1 MRKKIL
7 LLCSLFLLIAGFFAV
22 SHLQKDN
29 FTTFNQVDA
38 VLADKI
44 ERKLKEEERLSFTA
58 LLCNEIRVP
67 YDENTKTFYVSV
79 SMDDDQWEKMEFVS
93 GQPEYQILFKEDL
106 TDLEKQTVI
115 KENQRVPLLVYDTQY
130 WATYYVSFTGLP
142 MIDLSTNE
150 GFWAEEIEGTVA
162 FYDTDFSFK
171 GIQSSDYR
179 GHIRGNT
186 SRMFPKKGYKL
197 TLTKEDGAGETVL
210 NKLAPFGMRKDD
222 DWILYAMYN
231 DDTKLRDSLCM
242 NIWDLMGAKEVDEK
256 AYYGTRMTYVE
267 VFADNSYCG
276 LYGLMERVDA
286 KQLNLAEEDYLYKR
300 KESAGLNYENFRD
313 SQDPEGLVNGFELQA
328 GEKDENAWAPIAE
341 LARIVYSSEEE
352 FRNSIGEILDVDNTM
367 RLWLFMQIITG
378 HDQSAKNVFY
388 TAKYEDGAYKFYFA
402 PWDMDLTWGNVSV
415 GEINPYYTEFKSE
428 IVDTCVYWETG
439 SKVIEADINGAKEKM
454 QELYEQLRE
463 TSLTDEALEAMILEI
478 DGKIRNSGA
487 FARDRERWP
496 EGTHAKDCGQLIDY
510 ALDRIHFLDEAL
522 YDFSK
527 FAE

>member
-1 MRKKIL
+1 MRKKLL
-7 LLCSLFLLIAGFFAV
+7 LLCSIFLLVTVFFAI
-22 SHLQKDN
+22 SQLQKEN
-29 FTTFNQVDA
+29 FTTFNSVDA

-44 ERKLKEEERLSFTA
+44 ERKLKEEEKLEFTA

-67 YDENTKTFYVSV
+67 YDEKTKTFYVPLSV
-79 SMDDDQWEKMEFVS
+79 DDDRWEKLEFVS
-93 GQPEYQILFKEDL
+93 GQPEYQVLFEEDV
-106 TDLEKQTVI
+106 TDDNKQEI
-115 KENQRVPLLVYDTQY
+115 IAENKRFPILVYNASS
-130 WATYYVSFTGLP
+130 WATYYVTFTGLP
-142 MIDLSTNE
+142 VIDLATSE
-150 GFWAEEIEGTVA
+150 GFWAEEIEGTAV
-162 FYDTDFSFK
+162 FYDTDFTRNGVLESE
-171 GIQSSDYR
+171 YN

-197 TLTKEDGAGETVL
+197 NLTKSTKDGESAQ
-210 NKLAPFGMRKDD
+210 NKLSLFGMRKDD

-231 DDTKLRDSLCM
+231 DDTKLRDSLCI
-242 NIWDLMGAKEVDEK
+242 NIWDLMGAREVEEK

-276 LYGLMERVDA
+276 IYGLMEPIDK

-313 SQDPEGLVNGFELQA
+313 ATDPDALVNGFAVKA
-328 GEKDENAWAPIAE
+328 GERNEDAWQPIAE
-341 LARIVYSSEEE
+341 LARATYSSEEGY
-352 FRNSIGEILDVDNTM
+352 RYMIPNLVDVDNVT
-367 RLWLFMQIITG
+367 RLWLFLQIITG

-439 SKVIEADINGAKEKM
+439 SKVIEADIDGAKEKM

-478 DGKIRNSGA
+478 DGKLRNSGA
-487 FARDRERWP
+487 FARDRDRWP

-510 ALDRIHFLDEAL
+510 ALDRMHFLDEAL